1 MERERFDPADR
12 PGFVPEGDDSGLVVS
27 FAVGPSGVGPVM
39 GFGTDD
45 FFPVVPAA
53 DPETGPRSVDPF
65 DGGETDQSPLAD
77 RSAAVA
83 ASSVDE
89 PTPSADARSAS

>member
-1 MERERFDPADR
+1 VERERFDPADR
-12 PGFVPEGDDSGLVVS
+12 PEFGPEGDDSGLVVS

-53 DPETGPRSVDPF
+53 DPTTGPRSE
-65 DGGETDQSPLAD
+65 GGETGTPLEGGNIQVE
-77 RSAAVA
+77 S
-83 ASSVDE
+83 
-89 PTPSADARSAS
+89 